1 VNISDWANFAGVFI
15 FAATGALAASRR
27 QLDIIGFIFLANIT
41 GIGGGTIRDLILG
54 DAPVFWV
61 KEPVYLL
68 AATSAAILV
77 YFTAHRVE
85 SRYRVLLWCD
95 AMGMSAYSVMGA
107 AKGLALG
114 FSPWVALVTGIFTA
128 TLGGILRDMVAGEPS
143 VLMRREI
150 YVSAA
155 LAGACVYV
163 VLENTTAL
171 NPIISAVIASAI
183 AFLIRGGALAFGWN
197 LPVYKSRPGRTE
209 AELKRD
215 QIVRD
220 KD

>member
-1 VNISDWANFAGVFI
+1 LTIFDFANFAGVFI

-41 GIGGGTIRDLILG
+41 GIGGGTIRDLLLG
-54 DAPVFWV
+54 APVFWV
-61 KEPVYLL
+61 IEPFYLL
-68 AATSAAILV
+68 AGTSAAVIV
-77 YFTAHRVE
+77 YFTAHLVE
-85 SRYRVLLWCD
+85 SRYRLLLWFD
-95 AMGMSAYSVMGA
+95 AVGMAAYTVVGA

-114 FSPWVALVTGIFTA
+114 FGPSVAIVTGIFTA

-155 LAGACVYV
+155 LVGACLYV
-163 VLENTTAL
+163 ILERFGINPLFAGLSSAL
-171 NPIISAVIASAI
+171 I
-183 AFLIRGGALAFGWN
+183 AFVVRGGALYFGWN

-209 AELKRD
+209 EELKRD
-215 QIVRD
+215 RIVP
-220 KD
+220 

>member
-1 VNISDWANFAGVFI
+1 MNISDWANFAGVFI

>member
-1 VNISDWANFAGVFI
+1 MNISDWANFAGVFI

-95 AMGMSAYSVMGA
+95 AIGMSAYSVMGA

-163 VLENTTAL
+163 VLESTTAL

>member
-1 VNISDWANFAGVFI
+1 MNISDWANFAGVFI

-68 AATSAAILV
+68 AATSAAVLV

-95 AMGMSAYSVMGA
+95 AIGMSAYSVMGA

-163 VLENTTAL
+163 VLESTTAL
-171 NPIISAVIASAI
+171 NPIVSAVIASAI

>member
-1 VNISDWANFAGVFI
+1 MNISDWANFAGVFI

-61 KEPVYLL
+61 KEPAYLL

-95 AMGMSAYSVMGA
+95 AIGMSAYSVMGA

-163 VLENTTAL
+163 VLESATAL
-171 NPIISAVIASAI
+171 NPFVSAVIASAI